1 MLLGSCGCGHGS
13 GGGVILR
20 FLLVFVLTWISVL
33 LGAAAAA
40 AAVAIGSGGGGD
52 NACCS
57 WTAPAAVDLAM
68 TSRLLRAIPVGNA
81 HNETNQSNPR
91 RERSLPTA

>member
-1 MLLGSCGCGHGS
+1 MLLLGSCGCGPGS

-40 AAVAIGSGGGGD
+40 AVAIGSGGGGD

-57 WTAPAAVDLAM
+57 WTAPAAADLAM